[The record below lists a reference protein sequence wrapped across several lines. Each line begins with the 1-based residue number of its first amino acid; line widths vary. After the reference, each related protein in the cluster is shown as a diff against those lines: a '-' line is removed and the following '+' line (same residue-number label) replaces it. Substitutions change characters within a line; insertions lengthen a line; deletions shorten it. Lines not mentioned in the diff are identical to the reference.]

1 MARTVLTDSF
11 RQLVALLVVALP
23 LGPFASMGHLPDG
36 WSEPPA
42 VSWWQ
47 RVVWLALVVAL
58 GHGVVLAVRGRLSWP
73 LSALGMLLAWAGSV
87 HLLVLLRHGEQS
99 WFWTAVVT
107 SSFAPTALL
116 SLWLRTLVPVLRP
129 DPVLRPAAAR
139 SSVLE
144 R

>member
-58 GHGVVLAVRGRLSWP
+58 GHGEHA
-73 LSALGMLLAWAGSV
+73 
-87 HLLVLLRHGEQS
+87 